1 MILSCSTPWSRS
13 WMQEAS
19 TAWRSK
25 NATGRNQHCSLVCK
39 LGPCN
44 KLRFVVSVNESFLEQ
59 IHFLS
64 NIRPLF
70 EANMKARSVQS
81 VWQVAILMKVKQCV
95 KSLLVFVVGHI
106 SCYFHQLTLSV
117 RRSRKGKKTERL
129 GKSGEETFIFCL
141 SSTTNKEAISIWLK
155 LRRMSEVRV
164 QIISLPLFSCWH
176 YFENGLE
183 TLCLNFEQT
192 WFWRDSRF
200 LFWREKM
207 VRFVRLPLQQATFIL
222 FQNSEFS
229 FFWTHFAFWVQTIVQ
244 RKRLETINFVAS
256 NLTAQKLAWKTRKK
270 SCDKTLFLVLLLKTT
285 RLQTRAVPNFLV
297 ENTWIFEVH
306 VEEKFKPKALK
317 LAFLDFH
324 ERFVLTWS
332 VNTGVL

>member
-70 EANMKARSVQS
+70 EVNMKARSVLS

-164 QIISLPLFSCWH
+164 QIISLPLFMQLLALLWKRPGESV
-176 YFENGLE
+176 FELW
-183 TLCLNFEQT
+183 TDLILA
-192 WFWRDSRF
+192 
-200 LFWREKM
+200 
-207 VRFVRLPLQQATFIL
+207 RLKIFIL
-222 FQNSEFS
+222 
-229 FFWTHFAFWVQTIVQ
+229 A
-244 RKRLETINFVAS
+244 RKNGSLRETTTSAS
-256 NLTAQKLAWKTRKK
+256 N
-270 SCDKTLFLVLLLKTT
+270 
-285 RLQTRAVPNFLV
+285 
-297 ENTWIFEVH
+297 
-306 VEEKFKPKALK
+306 
-317 LAFLDFH
+317 FH
-324 ERFVLTWS
+324 SFS
-332 VNTGVL
+332 K